1 MKRLAMGMVVGMLLA
16 SAVSV
21 LALESGQPAPD
32 FSLQDINGKPVSLAK
47 LRDKVVVLEWINH
60 GCPFVKKHYDSG
72 NMQALQKEFTAKGV
86 QWLSICSSAE
96 GKQGHMKAVEWRKVA
111 KEKGGA
117 ATAILLDDWGKV
129 GTLYGAKTTPHMFI
143 IDPKGIL
150 IYQGAID
157 DTPSADPADVKGAV
171 NYVRSALEE
180 ALAGKPV
187 STSTTKPY
195 GCGVKY
201 K

>member
-1 MKRLAMGMVVGMLLA
+1 MK
-16 SAVSV
+16 
-21 LALESGQPAPD
+21 P
-32 FSLQDINGKPVSLAK
+32 
-47 LRDKVVVLEWINH
+47 
-60 GCPFVKKHYDSG
+60 
-72 NMQALQKEFTAKGV
+72 
-86 QWLSICSSAE
+86 
-96 GKQGHMKAVEWRKVA
+96 VEWRIVA

-171 NYVRSALEE
+171 NYVRAALEE
-180 ALAGKPV
+180 ALEGKPV
-187 STSTTKPY
+187 STSMTKPY